1 MSTLKK
7 SLSIILAILMLVS
20 SVPAAGLTAF
30 AVEAEE
36 PVFIAE
42 ATSEP
47 IAPEGFHLTG
57 RTELDENGN
66 TIWEAES
73 EASEYGLINVIW
85 IDIAGNEVQNPDYP
99 LAYPIDENGK
109 QILKGDIL
117 PSRYDSREL
126 GIITPV
132 EYQVGGTCWAHAGM
146 SVIETAYIK
155 QGLGTAL
162 DLSEYHTAWFS
173 KNGYCEGV
181 TDSANDGYVVEDI
194 VADVLD
200 YGGNM
205 YNVEDAMFNFA
216 GGVLESKFPF
226 RTEDNSERIGTAQLA
241 EDMKETFTYE
251 TKYQQDVILE
261 SVKSIPYDISALKQ
275 AVMDY
280 GAVKVSYF
288 SDDAYYNSFFSGW
301 DAGDDYE
308 LAYYH
313 PTMNATNHA
322 VTLVGWDDDFS
333 RENFGIYQPENDGA
347 WLIKNSWSTRWGN
360 DGYFWI
366 SYEDKSIQRYD
377 SYVVTVGDP
386 DDYEDVYLY
395 DGLGSKNWITSVK
408 TAANVFTAR
417 NDIYLTKIGHS
428 ASGKTSYGLEIYTGL
443 PENCTDPTDGTLALK
458 QSGNTNGE
466 KYIPVEG
473 DVKISKGERFSVVL
487 TMDRIYYEGKS
498 SSTVKYTSAPGDSF
512 YLDGSFEWVD
522 MAGST
527 YGNAGIRAIA
537 KYQNDSGIYKVSFR
551 DGSKFI
557 QTSTSDNGAV
567 ELPEKEGYTYIFS
580 YNGEEFDG
588 TGITQDMTVTA
599 HCYPTNGKVS
609 ESNGCIT
616 EFECIYCGE
625 KMKPDVTAHSYE
637 SDVVAATTKNIGY
650 TKNYCTVCGEY
661 DYSDFNILEGAEGA
675 QVDGFWWQFSNGC
688 LSVAGEGKLP
698 DYDDENSAPWKN
710 YSGSIVEVNVIGEI
724 TRLGAYFFSN
734 LRKMTTVTLPDTVEE
749 IGERC
754 FYLATSLEKFDCPEN
769 LLTIE
774 ECAFMNAGFSEFN
787 YNDKIYTIGLYA
799 FMYCSNLTEGVIP
812 ATAKNVVRFPY
823 YDCAKL
829 KKITVEEGITYV
841 ADLTWA
847 GTPLE
852 ELVIPSTVSGGFF
865 ANFEKIQKYTVA
877 ENNPYY
883 TSVDGVLFNKKM
895 TNLVSYPA
903 TKPDKY
909 YKLPESVTSINNYAF
924 GHTSGLK
931 YLDMSD
937 CAVATI
943 KDKTFNQTKSLVNV
957 NLPET
962 LTALWYQCF
971 YKTRISSIYV
981 PSTVTTFQNPPFTT
995 DGDGLYKIPH
1005 FYTDSETAK
1014 IKEFAD
1020 ANSYECTVLHTE
1032 HDFSTEI
1039 EDMSKEPT
1047 CKDEGVTFKTCA
1059 CGNFEYKTVPSTG
1072 EHSLVKGETT
1082 APSCTEKG
1090 YTVYTC
1096 SGCGS
1101 TEKKDEV
1108 AALGHSFAWVT
1119 DNDATCGETGSKH
1132 EKCSRCDATRSLGTV
1147 IPATGNH
1154 SYKSEVTTQAT
1165 HLKEGVETF
1174 TCTVCDDSYTETI
1187 AKLEGHSY
1195 NKIVTAPTCT
1205 EKGYT
1210 TYTCACGDTYKSD
1223 EKAALGHSYGWI
1235 TDEEATCGETGSK
1248 HEKCSRCDAT
1258 RSLGT
1263 VIPATGNHSYE
1274 SKITTESTC
1283 TEKGVETFTCTVCGD
1298 SYTKSVALKPH
1309 TPSEAVEEGRIEPEC
1324 EVKGSYYEV
1333 VYCAECGEELS
1344 KVKVE
1349 IPALEHMW
1357 DNGVINPVSTCKT
1370 HGIKTYTCQH
1380 NNDHQKSEQVALD
1393 SNNHE
1398 GGTYLKNQ
1406 KTESCTV
1413 NGYTGDTYCSGCDA
1427 MLKSGETITAPGH
1440 TWGEWYETK
1449 APTCTV
1455 KGEEARSC
1463 SVCGNTETREV
1474 ATTGHS
1480 YTAAVTAPTCTK
1492 EGYTT
1497 YTCACGDSYVADKVA
1512 SLGHTWGEWYETK
1525 APTCTVK
1532 GEKARSC
1539 SVCGNTETREV
1550 ATTGHSYTAA
1560 VTAPT
1565 CTKEGYTTYTCACG
1579 DSYVADKVASLGHT
1593 WGEWYETKAPT
1604 CTVKGEEA
1612 RSCSACGNT
1621 ETREVATTG
1630 HSYTAAVTAPT
1641 CTKEGYTTYTCAC
1654 GNGYTSDV
1662 VPALGHS
1669 YSGWAQTKAPTCTV
1683 KGEEARSCSVC
1694 GNTETREVATTGHSY
1709 IAAVTAP
1716 TCTKEGY
1723 TTYTCTCGNGY
1734 TSDVVPALGHS
1745 YGGWAQTKAPTCT
1758 VKGEEARSCSACG
1771 NTETREVAKTD
1782 HSYGEWVVTKA
1793 PTCAEKGFKVKTC
1806 SVCGAN
1812 AGSEI
1817 MTLNHSLVTT
1827 IVPATC
1833 TQQGYTNHA
1842 CANCTYSF
1850 NDIYTPAKGHSFVG
1864 NDGVCEVCGENVAKD
1879 CSCMCHK
1886 TGFMGFIYK
1895 IISFFWKLFRMNPVC
1910 ACGMEHY

>member
-42 ATSEP
+42 AISDP
-47 IAPEGFHLTG
+47 IVPEGFYLTG
-57 RTELDENGN
+57 RTETDENGKI
-66 TIWEAES
+66 IWEAES
-73 EASEYGLINVIW
+73 QPSEYGLVNVIW
-85 IDIAGNEVQNPDYP
+85 IDVSGNEVQNPDYP
-99 LAYPIDENGK
+99 LAYPDDDSKE
-109 QILKGDIL
+109 QSDKGDIL
-117 PSRYDSREL
+117 PSKYDSREL

-155 QGLGTAL
+155 QGLGTTL
-162 DLSEYHTAWFS
+162 DLSEYQTAWFG
-173 KNGYCEGV
+173 KNGYIEGE

-205 YNVEDAMFNFA
+205 NDIEAAMYNFA
-216 GGVLESKFPF
+216 GGALESKFPL
-226 RTEDNSERIGTAQLA
+226 RTEDNNERVGTAQLA

-251 TKYQQDVILE
+251 TKYEQDVILE
-261 SVKSIPYDISALKQ
+261 SVKAIPYDISALKQ

-280 GAVKVSYF
+280 GAVRVSYYN
-288 SDDAYYNSFFSGW
+288 DNAYYNSLVGCW
-301 DAGDDYE
+301 NIGDNYP

-333 RENFGIYQPENDGA
+333 RENFGTYKPEGNGA

-360 DGYFWI
+360 YGYFWI

-395 DGLGSKNWITSVK
+395 DGLGSKSSLSFIK
-408 TAANVFTAR
+408 TAANVFTAE

-466 KYIPVEG
+466 KYIPLNG
-473 DVKISKGERFSVVL
+473 NVKISKGERFSVVL
-487 TMDRIYYEGKS
+487 TMDRIYYEGAS
-498 SSTVKYTSAPGDSF
+498 SENKKYTSAPGESF

-557 QTSTSDNGAV
+557 QKSTTEDGTV
-567 ELPEKEGYTYIFS
+567 ELPEMDGHTYIFT

-588 TGITQDMTVTA
+588 TGVTQDITVNA
-599 HCYPTNGKVS
+599 HCYPTNGTVS
-609 ESNGCIT
+609 ESNNCIT
-616 EFECIYCGE
+616 EYKCIYCGE
-625 KMKPDVTAHSYE
+625 KMKADLTTHSYE
-637 SDVVAATTKNIGY
+637 SEVVAATTKNIGY
-650 TKNYCTVCGEY
+650 TKNYCTICGEY

-698 DYDDENSAPWKN
+698 DYDDENSAPWKSYN
-710 YSGSIVEVNVIGEI
+710 NSIVEVNVIGEI
-724 TRLGAYFFSN
+724 TRLGSYFFSN

-754 FYLATSLEKFDCPEN
+754 FYLAVALEKFDCPEN

-841 ADLTWA
+841 ADLVWS

-852 ELVIPSTVSGGFF
+852 ELVLPSTVSGGFF
-865 ANFEKIQKYTVA
+865 ANFDKIQKYTVA

-903 TKPDKY
+903 TKTDKY

-1039 EDMSKEPT
+1039 EDMSEAPT
-1047 CKDEGVTFKTCA
+1047 CKDGKSFRTCE
-1059 CGNFEYKTVPSTG
+1059 CGNFEYKSVPATG
-1072 EHSLVKGETT
+1072 AHSLVKGETI
-1082 APSCTEKG
+1082 APDCDNNG

-1096 SGCGS
+1096 SACGA
-1101 TEKKDEV
+1101 TVNQDEV
-1108 AALGHSFAWVT
+1108 TALGHDFAWII
-1119 DNDATCGETGSKH
+1119 DKDATCGADGSKH
-1132 EKCSRCDATRSLGTV
+1132 EKCSRCEAVRNENTV
-1147 IPATGNH
+1147 IPATGKH
-1154 SYKSEVTTQAT
+1154 SYTSKVTAPTCTEGGYTTYTCVTCGKTYTANYKDALNHFYNWIIDKDATCAADGVKHEKCTRCDAVRSENTVIPATGKHSYTSEITKPAT
-1165 HLKEGVETF
+1165 HLATGVETF
-1174 TCTVCDDSYTETI
+1174 TCTVCGDSYTKTI

-1235 TDEEATCGETGSK
+1235 TDKEATCGETGLK

-1258 RSLGT
+1258 RSPDT

-1274 SKITTESTC
+1274 SEITTESTC

-1298 SYTKSVALKPH
+1298 SYTKPVALKPH

-1324 EVKGSYYEV
+1324 EVKGSYYKV

-1370 HGIKTYTCQH
+1370 HGVKTYTCQH

-1413 NGYTGDTYCSGCDA
+1413 NGYTGDTYCSGCDT

-1440 TWGEWYETK
+1440 AWGEWYETK

-1532 GEKARSC
+1532 GEEARSC

-1565 CTKEGYTTYTCACG
+1565 CTKEGYTTYTCA
-1579 DSYVADKVASLGHT
+1579 
-1593 WGEWYETKAPT
+1593 
-1604 CTVKGEEA
+1604 
-1612 RSCSACGNT
+1612 
-1621 ETREVATTG
+1621 
-1630 HSYTAAVTAPT
+1630 
-1641 CTKEGYTTYTCAC
+1641 
-1654 GNGYTSDV
+1654 
-1662 VPALGHS
+1662 
-1669 YSGWAQTKAPTCTV
+1669 
-1683 KGEEARSCSVC
+1683 
-1694 GNTETREVATTGHSY
+1694 
-1709 IAAVTAP
+1709 
-1716 TCTKEGY
+1716 
-1723 TTYTCTCGNGY
+1723 CGNGY

-1793 PTCAEKGFKVKTC
+1793 PTCAEKGFMVKTC

-1850 NDIYTPAKGHSFVG
+1850 NDIYTPAKGHFFVG

>member
-42 ATSEP
+42 AISDP
-47 IAPEGFHLTG
+47 IVPEGFHLTG

-99 LAYPIDENGK
+99 LAYPVDENGK

-181 TDSANDGYVVEDI
+181 TDSANDGYIVEDI

-280 GAVKVSYF
+280 GAVKVSYY

-366 SYEDKSIQRYD
+366 SYEDKSIQMYD
-377 SYVVTVGDP
+377 SYVVEVGDP
-386 DDYEDVYLY
+386 GDYEDVYLY
-395 DGLGSKNWITSVK
+395 DGLGSEKWVTSVK

-522 MAGST
+522 MAGSA

-625 KMKPDVTAHSYE
+625 KMKPDITAHSYE

-688 LSVAGEGKLP
+688 LSVAGEGTLP
-698 DYDDENSAPWKN
+698 DYDNENSAPWKS

-734 LRKMTTVTLPDTVEE
+734 LRKMTVVTLPETVEE

-754 FYLATSLEKFDCPEN
+754 FYLSTSLEKFDCPEN
-769 LLTIE
+769 LVTIE
-774 ECAFMNAGFSEFN
+774 ECAFMNSGFTEFN

-799 FMYCSNLTEGVIP
+799 FMYCSNITEAVIP
-812 ATAKNVVRFPY
+812 KTAKNVVRFPFY
-823 YDCAKL
+823 GCAKL

-841 ADLTWA
+841 ADLVWS

-852 ELVIPSTVSGGFF
+852 ELVLPSTVSGGFF
-865 ANFEKIQKYTVA
+865 ANFDKIQKYTVA

-924 GHTSGLK
+924 GHISGLK

-1039 EDMSKEPT
+1039 EDMSEAPT
-1047 CKDEGVTFKTCA
+1047 CKDGKSFRTCE
-1059 CGNFEYKTVPSTG
+1059 CGNFEYKSVPATG
-1072 EHSLVKGETT
+1072 AHSLVKGETI
-1082 APSCTEKG
+1082 APDCDNNG

-1096 SGCGS
+1096 SAGG
-1101 TEKKDEV
+1101 TTVNQDEV
-1108 AALGHSFAWVT
+1108 TALGHDFAWII
-1119 DNDATCGETGSKH
+1119 DKDATCGADGAKH
-1132 EKCSRCDATRSLGTV
+1132 EKCARCEAVRSENTV
-1147 IPATGNH
+1147 IPATGEHSYTSKVTAPTCTEGGYTTYTCVTCGKTYTANYKDALNH
-1154 SYKSEVTTQAT
+1154 SYKWIIDKDATCGADGVKHEKCARCEAVRSENTVIPATGKHSYTSEITKPAT
-1165 HLKEGVETF
+1165 HLATGVKTY
-1174 TCTVCDDSYTETI
+1174 TCANCGDSYTETV

-1195 NKIVTAPTCT
+1195 SKKVTAPTCT
-1205 EKGYT
+1205 
-1210 TYTCACGDTYKSD
+1210 A
-1223 EKAALGHSYGWI
+1223 
-1235 TDEEATCGETGSK
+1235 
-1248 HEKCSRCDAT
+1248 
-1258 RSLGT
+1258 
-1263 VIPATGNHSYE
+1263 
-1274 SKITTESTC
+1274 
-1283 TEKGVETFTCTVCGD
+1283 
-1298 SYTKSVALKPH
+1298 
-1309 TPSEAVEEGRIEPEC
+1309 
-1324 EVKGSYYEV
+1324 
-1333 VYCAECGEELS
+1333 
-1344 KVKVE
+1344 
-1349 IPALEHMW
+1349 
-1357 DNGVINPVSTCKT
+1357 
-1370 HGIKTYTCQH
+1370 
-1380 NNDHQKSEQVALD
+1380 
-1393 SNNHE
+1393 
-1398 GGTYLKNQ
+1398 
-1406 KTESCTV
+1406 
-1413 NGYTGDTYCSGCDA
+1413 
-1427 MLKSGETITAPGH
+1427 
-1440 TWGEWYETK
+1440 
-1449 APTCTV
+1449 
-1455 KGEEARSC
+1455 
-1463 SVCGNTETREV
+1463 
-1474 ATTGHS
+1474 
-1480 YTAAVTAPTCTK
+1480 

-1497 YTCACGDSYVADKVA
+1497 YTCACGDSYVADKVPAKGHSYTSEVTTAPTCEGKGVETYTCA
-1512 SLGHTWGEWYETK
+1512 SCGDSYTKEIPATGHSYSKKVTAPTCEAEGYTTYTCACGDSYIADKVTALGHDFAWIIDKDATCGADGVKHEKCARCEAVRSENAVIPATGEHSYTFK
-1525 APTCTVK
+1525 ITAPTCTEGGYTTYTCVTCGKAYTANYKDALNHFYKWIIDKDATCGADGVK
-1532 GEKARSC
+1532 HEKCARCEAVRSENTVIPATGKHSYTSEITKPATHLATGVKTYTC
-1539 SVCGNTETREV
+1539 ANCGDSYTETV
-1550 ATTGHSYTAA
+1550 AKLEGHSYSKK

-1565 CTKEGYTTYTCACG
+1565 CTAEGYTTYTCACG
-1579 DSYVADKVASLGHT
+1579 DSYVADKVPAKGHSYT
-1593 WGEWYETKAPT
+1593 SEVTTAPT
-1604 CTVKGEEA
+1604 CEGKGVETYTCA
-1612 RSCSACGNT
+1612 SCGDSYTKEIPA
-1621 ETREVATTG
+1621 TG
-1630 HSYTAAVTAPT
+1630 HSYSKQVTAPT
-1641 CTKEGYTTYTCAC
+1641 CEAEGYTTYTCAC
-1654 GNGYTSDV
+1654 GDSYVSDKVPAKGHSYTSEVTTAPTCEGKGVETYTCASCGDSYAKEIAATGHSIKTV
-1662 VPALGHS
+1662 SAKTPTCTEIGHDAYEYCDKCDYTTYKEIPATGHS
-1669 YSGWAQTKAPTCTV
+1669 YSK
-1683 KGEEARSCSVC
+1683 K
-1694 GNTETREVATTGHSY
+1694 
-1709 IAAVTAP
+1709 VTAP
-1716 TCTKEGY
+1716 TCTEKGY
-1723 TTYTCTCGNGY
+1723 TTYTCSVCGNGY
-1734 TSDVVPALGHS
+1734 TSDFVDA
-1745 YGGWAQTKAPTCT
+1745 
-1758 VKGEEARSCSACG
+1758 KG
-1771 NTETREVAKTD
+1771 
-1782 HSYGEWVVTKA
+1782 HSYGEWVISRA
-1793 PTCAEKGFKVKTC
+1793 PTCSKVGLEERACQNCNAAKSSREIPMLEHMYNTSFVAPTCTEKGYTLYGCVNC
-1806 SVCGAN
+1806 SA
-1812 AGSEI
+1812 SYKD
-1817 MTLNHSLVTT
+1817 
-1827 IVPATC
+1827 
-1833 TQQGYTNHA
+1833 GYI
-1842 CANCTYSF
+1842 S
-1850 NDIYTPAKGHSFVG
+1850 AKGHNDFDG
-1864 NDGVCEVCGENVAKD
+1864 NGLCDDCGKNMTEKE
-1879 CSCMCHK
+1879 CGCMCHK

-1895 IISFFWKLFRMNPVC
+1895 IVRFFWKLFRMNPVC
-1910 ACGMEHY
+1910 ECGAAHY